1 MAELKTK
8 LNNASVGDF
17 LDAIKDEARRADCK
31 AVAKL
36 MQKVT
41 GEKPKMWGTSI
52 VGFGTYRY
60 VYASG
65 RAGDWMVTGFSPRAQ
80 ALTLYIMSGFDGEPA
95 LMAKLGKFKTGKSC
109 LYLKSLADV
118 DMKLL
123 EQLITRS
130 VAHVR
135 RKYPAGAAAEA
146 AGRTRG

>member
-8 LNNASVGDF
+8 KTDASVGDF
-17 LDAIKDEARRADCK
+17 LDAIKDPSRRADCK

-60 VYASG
+60 VYESG
-65 RAGDWMVTGFSPRAQ
+65 RTGDWPVTGFSPRAQ

-95 LMAKLGKFKTGKSC
+95 LMGKLGKYKTGKSC

-118 DMKLL
+118 DSKVL
-123 EQLITRS
+123 EQLIARS
-130 VAHVR
+130 VEYI
-135 RKYPAGAAAEA
+135 RKKYADKAETKA
-146 AGRTRG
+146 KR